1 MWADGDQLL
10 ESTMRE
16 LEGTFDPE
24 KQAYLCRRSWPL
36 LHFTLFIVFSSSS
49 HLVSWFTF
57 LNEHWSALLS
67 GLQLKLLLGS
77 NLVQSILLLESRS
90 WKSISGTPIGLS
102 LMSACSP
109 CSKSTLPSFSLV
121 DDQNGLNNYAEAIL
135 TEQDRFKNHSK
146 DWESSLSID
155 HPSIQVVSSVVK
167 YYKVSYI

>member
-1 MWADGDQLL
+1 M
-10 ESTMRE
+10 
-16 LEGTFDPE
+16 
-24 KQAYLCRRSWPL
+24 
-36 LHFTLFIVFSSSS
+36 
-49 HLVSWFTF
+49 
-57 LNEHWSALLS
+57 
-67 GLQLKLLLGS
+67 
-77 NLVQSILLLESRS
+77 VQSILLLESRS

-109 CSKSTLPSFSLV
+109 CSNSTLPSFSLV

-155 HPSIQVVSSVVK
+155 HPSIEVVSNVVK